1 MFDEGGG
8 AAEPRVPCWEEQQT
22 CCFVFLHNP
31 VFLFLHNPVFLQLRL
46 ALVLGEQIAKAAGPE
61 QDASLL
67 QTEQS

>member
-1 MFDEGGG
+1 MFDEGEG

-22 CCFVFLHNP
+22 CCFV
-31 VFLFLHNPVFLQLRL
+31 FLHNPVFLQLRL